1 LSSSATSRTASA
13 IAIDR
18 TAVACNSRKYKR
30 GRRIGHGAAL
40 CRFHISGLADAR
52 GLVYTVDR
60 LTQKEG
66 MMQLREILRIKGNL
80 LVTIA
85 PDGLVSDGV
94 NIMTERDIGSLVVMN
109 QGRMVGMLTFR
120 EVLQALHEN
129 QGSIQGLRVDAI
141 MVKHPRTMAPNVEVD
156 ELRSVMLKDH
166 IRYMPVTEGDNL
178 IGVLSFHDVARAV
191 LEEQAFENRML
202 KGYIKDSPT

>member
-1 LSSSATSRTASA
+1 
-13 IAIDR
+13 
-18 TAVACNSRKYKR
+18 
-30 GRRIGHGAAL
+30 
-40 CRFHISGLADAR
+40 LADIR
-52 GLVYTVDR
+52 SLVYTVVR
-60 LTQKEG
+60 LTRKEG

-85 PDGLVSDGV
+85 PDGLLSDGV
-94 NIMTERDIGSLVVMN
+94 SVMSERDIGSLVVMN
-109 QGRMVGMLTFR
+109 QGSMVGMLTFR

-129 QGSIQGLRVDAI
+129 GGSIQDLRVDAI
-141 MVKHPRTMAPNVEVD
+141 MVKNPRTIDLNVEVD

-166 IRYMPVTEGDNL
+166 IRYMPVTEGDAL
-178 IGVLSFHDVARAV
+178 VGVLSFHDVARAV